1 LSGRAPSAE
10 RRALPSGA
18 RALASPV
25 ARQLARERGI
35 DLAKVRGSGPEGR
48 IEKEDVLAFEATRG
62 EL

>member
-1 LSGRAPSAE
+1 LSREIE

-18 RALASPV
+18 RVLASPV

-35 DLAKVRGSGPEGR
+35 DLAQLRGSGPEGR